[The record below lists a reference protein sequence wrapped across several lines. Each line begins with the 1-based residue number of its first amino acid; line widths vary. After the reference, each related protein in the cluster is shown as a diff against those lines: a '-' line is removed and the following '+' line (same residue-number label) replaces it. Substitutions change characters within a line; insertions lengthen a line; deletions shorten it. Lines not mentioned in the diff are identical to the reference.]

1 MARYRTKDE
10 VDLRWNRIRR
20 RITREIDLQ
29 IADYREELLNR
40 LLGEA
45 WANYAEAI
53 SEGKVL
59 ELEAKY
65 ESDFVKNVLGDVI
78 EVEVER
84 EAA

>member
-1 MARYRTKDE
+1 MARYRIKDD

-20 RITREIDLQ
+20 RITREVDLQ
-29 IADYREELLNR
+29 IADFREELLNR

-45 WANYAEAI
+45 WNDYAEAI
-53 SEGKVL
+53 SEGRVL

-65 ESDFVKNVLGDVI
+65 ESDFVKAVLGDV
-78 EVEVER
+78 VDVAVER